1 MVDVFAVAQLLMEDA
16 IRKHGHEVDIIA
28 YSGSYARG
36 EARDDSDLDI
46 FYIPAD
52 GKNPPIGR
60 TFLLDG
66 LLFDFWGINWNTM
79 EGFAT
84 GRLRGWAFAPALVYH
99 AKILHARSEDQ
110 VARLGGLKQQIHDLQ
125 KPEAR
130 PGMIWRALDA
140 FGHVMAHLAKLR
152 LVVDH
157 GDLTDLRYAG
167 WQLVQSVWEC
177 LALANQL
184 FFDRGLARGLNES
197 DKFAEKPVGLDHLIR
212 TITTSPDPGQII
224 RASEE
229 LAMDLRAVLLRLQN
243 SIPVDTTVTHQFQQV
258 YPEMRDKVGK
268 LLAACERGDALA
280 AHAEALF
287 LQHDITWTLN
297 QITAGIGYNDY
308 NLYSEMA
315 STFRAF
321 QFPDL
326 IEFASGSLEE
336 LGEQARR
343 FDRHLRR
350 FLSEHSVDLC
360 ELATLDELRHSLG
373 RDA

>member
-1 MVDVFAVAQLLMEDA
+1 
-16 IRKHGHEVDIIA
+16 
-28 YSGSYARG
+28 
-36 EARDDSDLDI
+36 
-46 FYIPAD
+46 
-52 GKNPPIGR
+52 
-60 TFLLDG
+60 
-66 LLFDFWGINWNTM
+66 
-79 EGFAT
+79 
-84 GRLRGWAFAPALVYH
+84 
-99 AKILHARSEDQ
+99 
-110 VARLGGLKQQIHDLQ
+110 
-125 KPEAR
+125 
-130 PGMIWRALDA
+130 MIWRALEH
-140 FGHVMAHLAKLR
+140 FGRVMAHLAKLR
-152 LVVDH
+152 LVVDTAN
-157 GDLTDLRYAG
+157 LTDLRYAG
-167 WQLVQSVWEC
+167 WQLVQSAWEC

-184 FFDRGLARGLNES
+184 FFDRGLAKGLSES
-197 DKFAEKPVGLDHLIR
+197 DKFEDKPDGLDHLIR

-229 LAMDLRAVLLRLQN
+229 LTTDLRGVLLRLQK
-243 SIPVDTTVTHQFQQV
+243 SVPSDTTVAQQFQQV

-280 AHAEALF
+280 AHAEAIF

-297 QITAGIGYNDY
+297 QTTAGIGFSDY

-326 IEFASGSLEE
+326 IKSASGSLEE